1 MIEKKAAEITEVP
14 TSSRRYPTFRF
25 EQRRNSG
32 RDVLK
37 IAGIEKAFG
46 DNKVLH
52 GVDLAVQRGD
62 RLAIMGPNGIGKSTL
77 LKIAVGV
84 MESDAGEV
92 EWGYETHPG
101 YFAQDHQEQFDDPT
115 RSAEEWI
122 WDFCPD
128 KDIGWVRGRL
138 ALMLFSGDEP
148 KKRLEALSGGEAAR
162 LIFSRLGMEYPNV
175 LVLDEPT
182 NHLDLEAIE
191 ALVEGLKTF
200 KGTLIFVSHDRWF
213 VGALATRIVE
223 IQPDAIRDYPG
234 TYQEYVHFCGDDHLD
249 ADQVI
254 LKAKR
259 EKKEKGAPKDAGV
272 VKESGVVKDAGR
284 EQDVREK
291 TDGRDPP
298 RPRKLNKWKLQE
310 RHKVLL
316 KEIEASEAR
325 IGRIDERFASPTFYQ
340 EVAPDDIR
348 SMEEERAELQNRL
361 NLLIEE
367 WEQVE
372 DDLASLDPTYSA

>member
-1 MIEKKAAEITEVP
+1 M
-14 TSSRRYPTFRF
+14 
-25 EQRRNSG
+25 
-32 RDVLK
+32 D
-37 IAGIEKAFG
+37 
-46 DNKVLH
+46 DNEVLH
-52 GVDLAVQRGD
+52 GVDLTVRRGD

-77 LKIAVGV
+77 LKIAMGV
-84 MESDAGEV
+84 MEPDAGEV
-92 EWGYETHPG
+92 EWGYETYPG

-115 RSAEEWI
+115 RTAESWI

-148 KKRLEALSGGEAAR
+148 KKRLDALSGGEAAR
-162 LIFSRLGMEYPNV
+162 LIFSRLGMENPNV

-182 NHLDLEAIE
+182 NHLDLESIE
-191 ALVEGLKTF
+191 ALVEGLKSY

-234 TYQEYVHFCGDDHLD
+234 TYEEYVHFCGDDHLD

-259 EKKEKGAPKDAGV
+259 EKKEKPEKDVGGG
-272 VKESGVVKDAGR
+272 KNPR
-284 EQDVREK
+284 EME
-291 TDGRDPP
+291 DGRGIRDAQRPAGPP
-298 RPRKLNKWKLQE
+298 ESAGPPSQPKPRKLNKWKLQQ
-310 RHKVLL
+310 RHKELL
-316 KEIEASEAR
+316 EEIEASEAR
-325 IGRIDERFASPTFYQ
+325 LSELDQRFSDPTLYQ
-340 EVAPDDIR
+340 GVAPEDIR
-348 SMEEERAELQNRL
+348 SLEEERVRIQASLDELV
-361 NLLIEE
+361 EE

-372 DDLASLDPTYSA
+372 GDLASL